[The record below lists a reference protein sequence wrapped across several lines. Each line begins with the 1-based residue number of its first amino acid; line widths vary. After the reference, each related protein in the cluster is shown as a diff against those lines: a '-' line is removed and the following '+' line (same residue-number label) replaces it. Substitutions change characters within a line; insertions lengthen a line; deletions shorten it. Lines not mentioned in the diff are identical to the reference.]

1 MKIAVFSAKRYDRDY
16 LDAANAG
23 QQHQLQYFEVAL
35 NPESAPLASGHEA
48 VCVFVN
54 DQLDRPCLEALVAQ
68 GVKLVALRCA
78 GFNNVDLGAAR
89 ELAPDAWVRQCG
101 SVRSLFDQLGDRKGL
116 LLDIL
121 SRTFRR
127 RRHSEELTLREL
139 PPMSPTRR

>member
-54 DQLDRPCLEALVAQ
+54 DKVDAAMLEVLQQGGTRLVC
-68 GVKLVALRCA
+68 LRCT
-78 GFNNVDLGAAR
+78 GFNNVDLAAAAR
-89 ELAPDAWVRQCG
+89 LGIKVVRVVDY
-101 SVRSLFDQLGDRKGL
+101 S
-116 LLDIL
+116 
-121 SRTFRR
+121 
-127 RRHSEELTLREL
+127 
-139 PPMSPTRR
+139 